1 MMMMTLMMTQPVAM
15 LLRRM
20 DVGLLID
27 SSLFVLLLCR
37 VGFGYYGCQIIRV
50 TLIICAGGG
59 VIIHCITN
67 KQAFHTIIFRL
78 FLFFYKETS
87 F

>member
-1 MMMMTLMMTQPVAM
+1 MMMMTLMMTQPVVM

-59 VIIHCITN
+59 VIIQCITKVEECGRKN
-67 KQAFHTIIFRL
+67 L
-78 FLFFYKETS
+78 GKEHS
-87 F
+87 VYSHSVL